1 MGLTLVFEGCS
12 SLEGKRGESPP
23 LVLAG
28 RPTPEE
34 STLQASGF
42 FPQAAAHLRPFPLHT
57 TSSAQNFILTQTLVT
72 PPSPSYERSPR
83 TVAFHSTL
91 SSRPLTHS
99 GCSGPEAFSFPLPA
113 FVPHRT
119 SCLVKGGAT
128 SQAGPFW
135 WPRSIHSRSESGP
148 QSWSVCLPRNQGT
161 IQSASCSQPTHCDLT

>member
-91 SSRPLTHS
+91 SSRPLPTAAAPGLRPFPSLSQRSYRTALAASSRVERHLRLVRFGGQDQS
-99 GCSGPEAFSFPLPA
+99 ILALNQGPNPGRSASHAIKAPSNPLPA
-113 FVPHRT
+113 VNRHT
-119 SCLVKGGAT
+119 AT
-128 SQAGPFW
+128 
-135 WPRSIHSRSESGP
+135 
-148 QSWSVCLPRNQGT
+148 
-161 IQSASCSQPTHCDLT
+161 